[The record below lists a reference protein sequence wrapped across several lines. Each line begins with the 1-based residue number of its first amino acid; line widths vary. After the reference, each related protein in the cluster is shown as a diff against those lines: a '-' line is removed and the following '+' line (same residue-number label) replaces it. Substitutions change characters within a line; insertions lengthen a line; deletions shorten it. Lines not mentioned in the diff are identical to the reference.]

1 MSEFLKAM
9 VFRHACKV
17 FDTEKQIPA
26 EQFESMLE
34 VVRTSP
40 SSFGME
46 PWRLIVVRNP
56 NLRKALKSACWN
68 QNQITECSELVVFT
82 TDNDTVRSGTPYVR
96 KMFERRGLPP
106 EAVDTYMEV
115 YKNYLEPIEEDE
127 VLLENWTA
135 KQCYIALA
143 NMMTY
148 AATLEID
155 SCPIEGFDKEEVEA
169 ILDLEYGHSVA
180 VICAFGYR
188 TKDQSIQKRLE
199 LKQIVEYRK

>member
-1 MSEFLKAM
+1 MSEFTEAM
-9 VFRHACKV
+9 AFRHACKK
-17 FDTEKQIPA
+17 FDTEKQIPQ
-26 EQFESMLE
+26 EQFDSLLE
-34 VVRTSP
+34 VARKSP

-46 PWRLIVVRNP
+46 PWRMIVIRKP
-56 NLRKALKSACWN
+56 ELRKALKSACWN

-96 KMFERRGLPP
+96 KMFERRGLAK
-106 EAVDTYMEV
+106 EAVDTYMGV
-115 YKNYLEPIEEDE
+115 YKNYLEPIECDE

-135 KQCYIALA
+135 KQCYIAMA

-148 AATLEID
+148 AATLKID
-155 SCPIEGFDKEEVEA
+155 SCPIEGFDKESVEA

-188 TKDQSIQKRLE
+188 VNPQSEQKRLE
-199 LKQIVEYRK
+199 LKQIVQYR

>member
-9 VFRHACKV
+9 AFRHACKAC
-17 FDTEKQIPA
+17 DTEKQIPS
-26 EQFESMLE
+26 EQFDSILE
-34 VVRTSP
+34 VAQKSP

-68 QNQITECSELVVFT
+68 QNQITECSELVIFT
-82 TDNDTVRSGTPYVR
+82 TDNDTVRSDSPYVR
-96 KMFERRGLPP
+96 KMFERRGLPT
-106 EAVDTYMEV
+106 EAVDMYMGV
-115 YKNYLEPIEEDE
+115 YENYLKPIEEDE

-135 KQCYIALA
+135 KQCYIALG

-188 TKDQSIQKRLE
+188 AKAQSEQKRLD
-199 LKQIVEYRK
+199 LKQIVEYR

>member
-1 MSEFLKAM
+1 MSQFLEAM
-9 VFRHACKV
+9 KFRHACKR
-17 FDTEKQIPA
+17 FDTTKQIPT
-26 EQFESMLE
+26 EQFDALLE
-34 VVRTSP
+34 VCKTSP

-46 PWRLIVVRNP
+46 PWRLIVVRNEK
-56 NLRKALKSACWN
+56 LRKALKASCWN
-68 QNQITECSELVVFT
+68 QNQITECSELVIFT
-82 TDNDTVRSGTPYVR
+82 TDNDIVRSDSPYVR
-96 KMFERRGLPP
+96 KMFERRGMAP
-106 EAVDTYMEV
+106 EMVDTYMGV
-115 YKNYLEPIEEDE
+115 YKNYLEPIECDE

-143 NMMTY
+143 NMMTF

-188 TKDQSIQKRLE
+188 INPQSSQMRLP
-199 LKQIVEYRK
+199 LTTIVEYK

>member
-9 VFRHACKV
+9 AFRHACKA
-17 FDTEKQIPA
+17 FNPEKAIPEDA
-26 EQFESMLE
+26 FASMLE

-46 PWRLIVVRNP
+46 PGRLIVVRNP

-68 QNQITECSELVVFT
+68 QNQITDCSELVVFT
-82 TDNDTVRSGTPYVR
+82 TDNDTVRSDTPYVR
-96 KMFERRGLPP
+96 KMFERRGLPA
-106 EAVDTYMEV
+106 EAVDTYMGV
-115 YKNYLEPIEEDE
+115 YKNYLAPIEADE

-135 KQCYIALA
+135 KQCYIAMA

-148 AATLEID
+148 AATLQID

-188 TKDQSIQKRLE
+188 AKEQTPQKRLD
-199 LKQIVEYRK
+199 LGQIVEYR

>member
-1 MSEFLKAM
+1 MSEFLEAM
-9 VFRHACKV
+9 AFRHACKA
-17 FDTEKQIPA
+17 FDTEKQIPG
-26 EQFESMLE
+26 EKFESILE
-34 VVRTSP
+34 VARISP

-68 QNQITECSELVVFT
+68 QNQITDSSELVIFT
-82 TDNDTVRSGTPYVR
+82 TDNDTVRSDSPYVR
-96 KMFERRGLPP
+96 KMFERRGLPS
-106 EAVDTYMEV
+106 EAVDTYLGV
-115 YKNYLEPIEEDE
+115 YKNYLTPIEEDE
-127 VLLENWTA
+127 ILLENWTA

-148 AATLEID
+148 AATLKID
-155 SCPIEGFDKEEVEA
+155 SCPIEGFDKESVEA

-188 TKDQSIQKRLE
+188 VHPQSLQKRLD
-199 LKQIVEYRK
+199 LKQIVEYR

>member
-1 MSEFLKAM
+1 MSEFLDAM
-9 VFRHACKV
+9 TFRHACKA
-17 FDTEKQIPA
+17 FDSEKQIPA

-34 VVRTSP
+34 VVRKSP

-46 PWRLIVVRNP
+46 PWRVIVIRNP

-68 QNQITECSELVVFT
+68 QNQITDCSELVIFT
-82 TDNDTVRSGTPYVR
+82 TDNDTVRSDTAYVR
-96 KMFERRGLPP
+96 KMFERRGLPS
-106 EAVDTYMEV
+106 EAVDTYMGV
-115 YKNYLEPIEEDE
+115 YKNYLEPIEADE
-127 VLLENWTA
+127 LLLENWTA
-135 KQCYIALA
+135 KQCYIAMA

-148 AATLEID
+148 AATLKID

-188 TKDQSIQKRLE
+188 AKEQSVQKRLD
-199 LKQIVEYRK
+199 LGQIVEYR

>member
-1 MSEFLKAM
+1 MSEFLDAM
-9 VFRHACKV
+9 TFRHACKA
-17 FDTEKQIPA
+17 FDSEKQIPA

-34 VVRTSP
+34 VVRKSP

-46 PWRLIVVRNP
+46 PWRLIIIRNP

-68 QNQITECSELVVFT
+68 QSQITDCSELVIFT
-82 TDNDTVRSGTPYVR
+82 TDNDTVRSDTAYVR
-96 KMFERRGLPP
+96 KMFERRGLPA
-106 EAVDTYMEV
+106 EAVDTYMGV
-115 YKNYLEPIEEDE
+115 YKNYLEPIEADE

-135 KQCYIALA
+135 KQCYIAMG

-148 AATLEID
+148 AATLKID

-188 TKDQSIQKRLE
+188 TKAQSEQKRLD
-199 LKQIVEYRK
+199 LKQIVEYR

>member
-1 MSEFLKAM
+1 MSEFLEAM
-9 VFRHACKV
+9 AFRHACKQ

-26 EQFESMLE
+26 EEFESLLE
-34 VVRTSP
+34 VARTSP

-46 PWRLIVVRNP
+46 PWRLMVIRKP
-56 NLRKALKSACWN
+56 ALRKALKSACWN
-68 QNQITECSELVVFT
+68 QNQITECSELVIFT

-96 KMFERRGLPP
+96 KMFERRGLPS
-106 EAVDTYMEV
+106 EAVDTYMGV
-115 YKNYLEPIEEDE
+115 YKNYLEPIECDE

-135 KQCYIALA
+135 KQCYIAMA

-148 AATLEID
+148 AATLKID
-155 SCPIEGFDKEEVEA
+155 SCPIEGFDKEAVEA

-188 TKDQSIQKRLE
+188 VKAQSEQKRLD
-199 LKQIVEYRK
+199 LKQIVEYR

>member
-9 VFRHACKV
+9 AFRHACKV
-17 FDTEKQIPA
+17 FEPEKQIPI
-26 EQFESMLE
+26 EQFESILD
-34 VVRTSP
+34 VIRTSP

-68 QNQITECSELVVFT
+68 QNQITECSELLVFT
-82 TDNDTVRSGTPYVR
+82 TDNDIVRSDSPYVR
-96 KMFERRGLPP
+96 KMFERRGMTP
-106 EAVDTYMEV
+106 EMVDTYMGV
-115 YKNYLEPIEEDE
+115 YKNYLAPIEEDE
-127 VLLENWTA
+127 ILLENWTA

-143 NMMTY
+143 NAMTY
-148 AATLEID
+148 AATLQID

-188 TKDQSIQKRLE
+188 LKDQSEQKRLE
-199 LKQIVEYRK
+199 LKQIVSYK

>member
-1 MSEFLKAM
+1 MSEFLDAM
-9 VFRHACKV
+9 TFRHACKA
-17 FDTEKQIPA
+17 FDSEKQIPA

-34 VVRTSP
+34 VVRKSP

-46 PWRLIVVRNP
+46 PWRVIVIRNP

-68 QNQITECSELVVFT
+68 QSQITECSELVIFT
-82 TDNDTVRSGTPYVR
+82 TDNDTVRSDTAYVR
-96 KMFERRGLPP
+96 KMFERRGLPA
-106 EAVDTYMEV
+106 EAVDTYMGV
-115 YKNYLEPIEEDE
+115 YKNYLEPIEFDE

-135 KQCYIALA
+135 KQCYIAMA

-148 AATLEID
+148 AATLKID

-188 TKDQSIQKRLE
+188 AKAQSEQKRLD
-199 LKQIVEYRK
+199 LGQIVEYR

>member
-9 VFRHACKV
+9 DFRHACKR
-17 FDTEKQIPA
+17 FDTEKKIPQ
-26 EQFESMLE
+26 EQFESIIE
-34 VVRTSP
+34 VARKSP

-46 PWRLIVVRNP
+46 PWRLIVIRDEK
-56 NLRKALKSACWN
+56 LRKALKASCWN

-82 TDNDTVRSGTPYVR
+82 TDNDIVRSESPYVK
-96 KMFERRGLPP
+96 KMFDRRGMAP
-106 EAVDTYMEV
+106 EMVETYLGV
-115 YKNYLEPIEEDE
+115 YANFIKPLEEDE
-127 VLLENWTA
+127 ILLENWTA

-155 SCPIEGFDKEEVEA
+155 SCPIEGFVKEEVEA

-188 TKDQSIQKRLE
+188 VNPQSQQMRLDT
-199 LKQIVEYRK
+199 KQIVEYR

>member
-1 MSEFLKAM
+1 MSEFLNAM
-9 VFRHACKV
+9 AFRHACKV
-17 FDTEKQIPA
+17 FDAEKQIPA

-34 VVRTSP
+34 VVRSSP

-46 PWRLIVVRNP
+46 PWRVIVVRNP

-96 KMFERRGLPP
+96 KMFERRGLSP

-135 KQCYIALA
+135 KQCYIAMA

-155 SCPIEGFDKEEVEA
+155 SCPIEGFEKEEVEA

-188 TKDQSIQKRLE
+188 VKAQSEQKRLSI
-199 LKQIVEYRK
+199 KQIVEYR

>member
-1 MSEFLKAM
+1 MSEFLEAM
-9 VFRHACKV
+9 AFRHACKV
-17 FDTEKQIPA
+17 FDAEKQIPA
-26 EQFESMLE
+26 ETFESILD
-34 VVRTSP
+34 VGRTSP

-46 PWRLIVVRNP
+46 PWRLIVIRKP
-56 NLRKALKSACWN
+56 ALRKALKSACWN
-68 QNQITECSELVVFT
+68 QNQITECSELVIFT

-96 KMFERRGLPP
+96 KMFERRGLPSD
-106 EAVDTYMEV
+106 AVDMYMGV
-115 YKNYLEPIEEDE
+115 YKNYLAPIECDE

-148 AATLEID
+148 AATLKID

-188 TKDQSIQKRLE
+188 TKAQSEQKRLE
-199 LKQIVEYRK
+199 MKQIVEYR

>member
-9 VFRHACKV
+9 QFRHACKR

-26 EQFESMLE
+26 EAFESILE
-34 VVRTSP
+34 VARMSP

-46 PWRLIVVRNP
+46 PWRIIVVRNS

-68 QNQITECSELVVFT
+68 QNQITECSELVILT
-82 TDNDTVRSGTPYVR
+82 TDNDTVRSDEPYVR
-96 KMFERRGLPP
+96 KMFERRGLPS
-106 EAVDTYMEV
+106 EAVDNYLGV
-115 YKNYLEPIEEDE
+115 YKNYLAPIEEDE

-143 NMMTY
+143 NVMTY

-169 ILDLEYGHSVA
+169 ILDIEYGHSVA

-188 TKDQSIQKRLE
+188 VNPQGEHKRLD
-199 LKQIVEYRK
+199 LKQIVEYR

>member
-9 VFRHACKV
+9 AFRHACKR

-26 EQFESMLE
+26 EQFESILE
-34 VVRTSP
+34 VCRMSP

-46 PWRLIVVRNP
+46 PWRLIVVRNEK
-56 NLRKALKSACWN
+56 LRKALKASCWN
-68 QNQITECSELVVFT
+68 QNQITEASELVIFT
-82 TDNDTVRSGTPYVR
+82 TDNDIVRSDSPYVR
-96 KMFERRGLPP
+96 KMFERRGMTS
-106 EAVDTYMEV
+106 EMVDTYMGV
-115 YKNYLEPIEEDE
+115 YKNYLAPIEEDE
-127 VLLENWTA
+127 ILLENWTA

-143 NMMTY
+143 NAMTY

-169 ILDLEYGHSVA
+169 ILDIEYGHSVA

-188 TKDQSIQKRLE
+188 VNPQSEQMRLPI
-199 LKQIVEYRK
+199 KSIVEYR